1 MSPSE
6 TRKKQILKFRKLSPL
21 DRLSWSLEAGKEM
34 FSMPPPKKV
43 IYLKLKN
50 AEKIKRK
57 KNLERLL
64 DVSPVLISFFLKNR
78 RDACTTLF

>member
-1 MSPSE
+1 MSPAE
-6 TRKKQILKFRKLSPL
+6 TRKNQILKFQKLSPL
-21 DRLSWSLEAGKEM
+21 DRLSLSLEAGKEM
-34 FSMPPPKKV
+34 FSMLPPPKKV

-64 DVSPVLISFFLKNR
+64 DVSFGN
-78 RDACTTLF
+78 